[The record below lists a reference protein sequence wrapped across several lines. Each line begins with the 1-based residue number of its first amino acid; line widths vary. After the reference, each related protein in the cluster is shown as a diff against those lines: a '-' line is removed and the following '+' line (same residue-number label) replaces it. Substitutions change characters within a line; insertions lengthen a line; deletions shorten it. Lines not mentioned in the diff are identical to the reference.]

1 MGNDFEFSVLMP
13 IYNVEKY
20 LADAI
25 DSLINQSIGFEEN
38 IELVIV
44 DDGSPDNSKD
54 IALKYQE
61 KYPDNIKV
69 FSKSNGGQ
77 ASAFNFGLKHVQGK
91 YINFLDS
98 DDYLSPNT
106 FEDVHNFLEEHD
118 DEVDVV
124 SIPMMYFEDR
134 TGQHFLNYKFDSTRV
149 IDLVKE
155 PYNPQLSIASSFIRK
170 ELLQGFEFDTVLPHG
185 YDALVINEILLNRKK
200 LGVIDSSSY
209 FYRIRTN
216 KSSMIN
222 TAYQKEEYYNYLLK
236 NLYVKLI
243 DYCKEKEGSVPK
255 FIQYMMAYNIQWFDK
270 VSDFPDF
277 LTKDEIKEFW
287 EILYDILG
295 NIEED
300 VINDSHVIKRNY
312 MRYFLMYLK
321 NRKEFHIDIFD
332 DENEIYLKTGDFTIN
347 NLHNH
352 GVYMDSVKIENDILR
367 IFGTFTS
374 SCDYNTLRFE
384 AIKTLPNGEKE
395 VFQESNEFFTENSNV
410 KRFLGVDWHFK
421 RYLKFEIPVEED
433 ESSIELKMIY
443 KENDKEMLMKNI
455 IKFRDT
461 SILADMIN
469 YFVDDSRIISFK
481 ENTFNICHYSFEK
494 AFELK
499 QELLSYI
506 QELLESEKNLKREN
520 RALNRKV
527 NSLDR
532 KNQSLNR
539 RNENL
544 QNKNQKLKENLK
556 KSRDKNKEMMN
567 STSWKITKPLRMPK
581 QMIEKRKN

>member
-1 MGNDFEFSVLMP
+1 
-13 IYNVEKY
+13 
-20 LADAI
+20 
-25 DSLINQSIGFEEN
+25 
-38 IELVIV
+38 
-44 DDGSPDNSKD
+44 
-54 IALKYQE
+54 
-61 KYPDNIKV
+61 
-69 FSKSNGGQ
+69 
-77 ASAFNFGLKHVQGK
+77 
-91 YINFLDS
+91 
-98 DDYLSPNT
+98 
-106 FEDVHNFLEEHD
+106 
-118 DEVDVV
+118 
-124 SIPMMYFEDR
+124 
-134 TGQHFLNYKFDSTRV
+134 
-149 IDLVKE
+149 
-155 PYNPQLSIASSFIRK
+155 
-170 ELLQGFEFDTVLPHG
+170 
-185 YDALVINEILLNRKK
+185 
-200 LGVIDSSSY
+200 
-209 FYRIRTN
+209 
-216 KSSMIN
+216 
-222 TAYQKEEYYNYLLK
+222 
-236 NLYVKLI
+236 
-243 DYCKEKEGSVPK
+243 
-255 FIQYMMAYNIQWFDK
+255 MMAYNIQWFDK

-481 ENTFNICHYSFEK
+481 ENTFNICPYSFEK